1 MTSAEV
7 AVTTAHEMKWMG
19 AWLLAGILAMIVSIV
34 GFYNDSPKI
43 GNIAFVVMTFSFLT
57 YISLLALLLIKL
69 QFSGVKGESKAEN

>member
-1 MTSAEV
+1 MTLAEL

-19 AWLLAGILAMIVSIV
+19 AWLLAGILAMIVSIA

-57 YISLLALLLIKL
+57 YISLLVLLLIKL
-69 QFSGVKGESKAEN
+69 QFSVVKADRDKEI